1 MGETNADE
9 KIVEN
14 GTSDQDASQNAGGAV
29 KEAEGAVT
37 TDDDKG
43 NNADVDT
50 TTDKVEVKPTPA
62 DEEPKTRKR
71 NVDFIIERKN
81 KQIEKLKS
89 KGNVANADEDD
100 DDDDDDDLD
109 ISDKEI
115 IDKRVAKVLTPYIQ
129 KQMQEEDANE
139 ISEFVAKNP
148 DFAPYADRVKKYAQH
163 PTRKDLPIKALFYE
177 VAGDDLLM
185 IGAKR
190 AKELGD
196 EAKESSAGGGSSQG
210 GDGAKSVWDLT
221 PEEFT
226 AQQNALRN
234 KSQ

>member
-29 KEAEGAVT
+29 KEAEGAVK

-43 NNADVDT
+43 NNADVETD
-50 TTDKVEVKPTPA
+50 TDKVEVKPTPA

-100 DDDDDDDLD
+100 DDDDDLD
-109 ISDKEI
+109 ISDKAI

-226 AQQNALRN
+226 AQQNAIRN

>member
-14 GTSDQDASQNAGGAV
+14 GTSNQDASQNAGGAV
-29 KEAEGAVT
+29 QEAEGAVK

-43 NNADVDT
+43 TNADVETD
-50 TTDKVEVKPTPA
+50 TDKVEVKPTPA

-100 DDDDDDDLD
+100 DDDDDLD
-109 ISDKEI
+109 ISDKAI

-190 AKELGD
+190 AKELRD

>member
-1 MGETNADE
+1 MGETNADD

-29 KEAEGAVT
+29 KEAEGAVK

-43 NNADVDT
+43 TNADVETD
-50 TTDKVEVKPTPA
+50 TDKVEVKPTPA

-89 KGNVANADEDD
+89 KGNVANADE

>member
-29 KEAEGAVT
+29 KEAGEAVKT
-37 TDDDKG
+37 EADNGVKADEDDK
-43 NNADVDT
+43 A
-50 TTDKVEVKPTPA
+50 KAEVEPTPPA

-100 DDDDDDDLD
+100 DDDDDLD
-109 ISDKEI
+109 ISDKAI

-196 EAKESSAGGGSSQG
+196 KAKESSAGGGSSQG

>member
-1 MGETNADE
+1 MGETNADD

-29 KEAEGAVT
+29 NEDKGAVT

-100 DDDDDDDLD
+100 DDDDDLD
-109 ISDKEI
+109 ISDKAI

-148 DFAPYADRVKKYAQH
+148 DFAPYADKVKKYAQH
-163 PTRKDLPIKALFYE
+163 PTRKDMPIKALFYE